1 MEIQNTLLL
10 SVAVIGL
17 LACSSNRVRYDVT
30 GVNAPEDKATVYL
43 MDELTSTPIDSAV
56 ISSGAFRMKGK
67 AAKDA
72 YLTVSTQG
80 YDWSF
85 MFFNDGKPVLMNYS
99 DSTVTGS
106 ELNTKLGE
114 CNKANVKE
122 YAKYL
127 ALLDSI
133 DVVFDALPEEEY
145 DARIDEYNA
154 AYRAASKKYDEFF
167 LGMMEDNNATLIPVA
182 FMGVYQ
188 SLTGPDKF
196 DELLASDLP
205 YAKHPYVLYI
215 KQLYEEREA
224 QLKEK
229 EMKKLSYIGQKFID
243 LEEADPDGNP
253 HKLSEYVGQGKW
265 VLVDFWA
272 SWCGPCKEEM
282 PYVVAAYKKYHA
294 RGLDVVGLSFDEE
307 KEPWVKAIAQW
318 DMPWIHLSDLKY
330 FHSVAADIYTVNSIP
345 DNLFIDPQG
354 TIVARS
360 LRGADLEEKLAEIFQ

>member
-1 MEIQNTLLL
+1 MRIQKTLLL
-10 SVAVIGL
+10 SVAAIGL
-17 LACSSNRVRYDVT
+17 LACSSNRVRYDVR
-30 GVNAPEDKATVYL
+30 GVNAPEDEATVYL

-56 ISSGAFRMKGK
+56 ISGGAFTMKGK

-80 YDWSF
+80 HDWTF

-114 CNKANVKE
+114 CNKADVKE
-122 YAKYL
+122 YAEYL
-127 ALLDSI
+127 TLLDSI
-133 DVVFDALPEEEY
+133 DVVFDDLPEEEL
-145 DARIDEYNA
+145 DARIDEYNS
-154 AYRAASKKYDEFF
+154 AYLAASKMYEEFF
-167 LGMMEDNNATLIPVA
+167 LRMMEDNKTTLIPVA
-182 FMGVYQ
+182 FMSVYR
-188 SLTGPDKF
+188 SLIGPDKY

-215 KQLYEEREA
+215 QQLNEEQEA
-224 QLKEK
+224 LRKEK
-229 EMKKLSYIGQKFID
+229 EEKKLSYIGQKFID
-243 LEEADPDGNP
+243 LEEADPDGNL
-253 HKLSEYVGQGKW
+253 HKLSDYVGQGKW

-282 PYVVAAYKKYHA
+282 PNVVAAYKKYHA

-307 KEPWVKAIAQW
+307 KEPWVKAITQW
-318 DMPWIHLSDLKY
+318 EMSWIHLSDLRY
-330 FHSVAADIYTVNSIP
+330 FHSVAADVYTVNSIP
-345 DNLFIDPQG
+345 DNLLIDPQG

-360 LRGADLEEKLAEIFQ
+360 LRGADLEEKLAEIFR

>member
-10 SVAVIGL
+10 SVAAIGL

-30 GVNAPEDKATVYL
+30 GVNAPEDEATVYL

-133 DVVFDALPEEEY
+133 DVVFDALPEEEF

-167 LGMMEDNNATLIPVA
+167 LGMMEDNNATLIPVP

-188 SLTGPDKF
+188 SLIGPDKY

-229 EMKKLSYIGQKFID
+229 EVKKLSYIGQKFID

-307 KEPWVKAIAQW
+307 KEPWVKAITQW
-318 DMPWIHLSDLKY
+318 EMPWIHLSDLKY

-345 DNLFIDPQG
+345 DNLLIDPQG

-360 LRGADLEEKLAEIFQ
+360 LRGADLEEKLAEIFR

>member
-10 SVAVIGL
+10 SVAAIGL

-30 GVNAPEDKATVYL
+30 GVNAPEDEATVYL
-43 MDELTSTPIDSAV
+43 MDKLTQTPIDSAV
-56 ISSGAFRMKGK
+56 ISGGKFRMKGE
-67 AAKDA
+67 AVKDA

-133 DVVFDALPEEEY
+133 DVVFDALPEEEF
-145 DARIDEYNA
+145 DARVDEYNA

-167 LGMMEDNNATLIPVA
+167 LGMMEDNNATLIPVP

-188 SLTGPDKF
+188 SLIGPDKY

-229 EMKKLSYIGQKFID
+229 EVKKLSYIGQKFID

-307 KEPWVKAIAQW
+307 KEPWVKAITQW
-318 DMPWIHLSDLKY
+318 EMPWIHLSDLKY

-345 DNLFIDPQG
+345 DNLLIDPQG

-360 LRGADLEEKLAEIFQ
+360 LRGADLEEKLAEIFR

>member
-1 MEIQNTLLL
+1 MDIQNTLLL

-56 ISSGAFRMKGK
+56 ISSRAFRMKGK

-80 YDWSF
+80 HDWTF

-106 ELNTKLGE
+106 QLNTKLGE

-122 YAKYL
+122 HAKYF

-145 DARIDEYNA
+145 DARIDEYNS
-154 AYRAASKKYDEFF
+154 AYRAAS
-167 LGMMEDNNATLIPVA
+167 
-182 FMGVYQ
+182 
-188 SLTGPDKF
+188 
-196 DELLASDLP
+196 
-205 YAKHPYVLYI
+205 
-215 KQLYEEREA
+215 
-224 QLKEK
+224 
-229 EMKKLSYIGQKFID
+229 
-243 LEEADPDGNP
+243 
-253 HKLSEYVGQGKW
+253 
-265 VLVDFWA
+265 
-272 SWCGPCKEEM
+272 
-282 PYVVAAYKKYHA
+282 KKYHA
-294 RGLDVVGLSFDEE
+294 RGLDVVSLSFDEE
-307 KEPWVKAIAQW
+307 KEPWVKAITQW
-318 DMPWIHLSDLKY
+318 EMPWIHLSDLMY
-330 FHSVAADIYTVNSIP
+330 IHSVAADVYTVNSIP
-345 DNLFIDPQG
+345 DNLLIDPQG

-360 LRGADLEEKLAEIFQ
+360 LRGADLDAKLAEIFR

>member
-80 YDWSF
+80 YDWTF

-133 DVVFDALPEEEY
+133 DVVFDALPEEEF
-145 DARIDEYNA
+145 DARIDEYNS
-154 AYRAASKKYDEFF
+154 AYRAAGEKYDEFF
-167 LGMMEDNNATLIPVA
+167 LGMMDDNNATLIPVA
-182 FMGVYQ
+182 FMSVYQ
-188 SLTGPDKF
+188 SLIGLDKF
-196 DELLASDLP
+196 DELLTSDLP

-215 KQLYEEREA
+215 KQLNEEQEA
-224 QLKEK
+224 LRKEK
-229 EMKKLSYIGQKFID
+229 EVKKLSYIGQKFID
-243 LEEADPDGNP
+243 LEEADPDGDL

-282 PYVVAAYKKYHA
+282 PNVVAAYKKYNA

-307 KEPWVKAIAQW
+307 KEPWVKAITQW
-318 DMPWIHLSDLKY
+318 EMPWIHLSDLRF
-330 FHSVAADIYTVNSIP
+330 FHSVAADVYTVISIP
-345 DNLFIDPQG
+345 DNLLIDPQG

-360 LRGADLEEKLAEIFQ
+360 LHGADLEAKLAEIFR

>member
-1 MEIQNTLLL
+1 MRIQKILLL
-10 SVAVIGL
+10 SVAAIGL
-17 LACSSNRVRYDVT
+17 LACSSNRVRYDVR
-30 GVNAPEDKATVYL
+30 GVNAPEDEATVYL

-56 ISSGAFRMKGK
+56 ISGGAFTMKGK

-80 YDWSF
+80 HDWTF

-114 CNKANVKE
+114 CNKADVKE
-122 YAKYL
+122 YAEYL
-127 ALLDSI
+127 TLLDSI
-133 DVVFDALPEEEY
+133 DVVFDDLPEEEL
-145 DARIDEYNA
+145 DARIDEYNS
-154 AYRAASKKYDEFF
+154 AYLAASKMYEEFF
-167 LGMMEDNNATLIPVA
+167 LRMMEDNKTTLIPVA
-182 FMGVYQ
+182 FMSVYR
-188 SLTGPDKF
+188 SLIGPDKY

-215 KQLYEEREA
+215 QQLNEEQEA
-224 QLKEK
+224 LRKEK
-229 EMKKLSYIGQKFID
+229 EEKKLSYIGQKFID
-243 LEEADPDGNP
+243 LEEADPDGNL
-253 HKLSEYVGQGKW
+253 HKLSDYVGQGKW

-282 PYVVAAYKKYHA
+282 PNVVAAYKKYHA

-307 KEPWVKAIAQW
+307 KEPWVKAITQW
-318 DMPWIHLSDLKY
+318 EMSWIHLSDLRY
-330 FHSVAADIYTVNSIP
+330 FHSVAADVYTVNSIP
-345 DNLFIDPQG
+345 DNLLIDPQG

-360 LRGADLEEKLAEIFQ
+360 LRGADLEEKLAEIFR

>member
-10 SVAVIGL
+10 SVAAIGL

-30 GVNAPEDKATVYL
+30 GVNAPEDEATVYL
-43 MDELTSTPIDSAV
+43 MDKLTKTPIDSAV
-56 ISSGAFRMKGK
+56 ISGGKFRMKGE
-67 AAKDA
+67 AVKDA

-133 DVVFDALPEEEY
+133 DVVFDALPEEEF
-145 DARIDEYNA
+145 DARVDEYNA

-167 LGMMEDNNATLIPVA
+167 LGMMEDNNATLIPVP

-188 SLTGPDKF
+188 SLIGPDKY

-229 EMKKLSYIGQKFID
+229 EVKKLSYIGQKFID

-307 KEPWVKAIAQW
+307 KEPWVKAITQW
-318 DMPWIHLSDLKY
+318 EMPWIHLSDLKY

-345 DNLFIDPQG
+345 DNLLIDPQG

-360 LRGADLEEKLAEIFQ
+360 LRGADLEEKLAEIFR

>member
-1 MEIQNTLLL
+1 MDIQNTLLL
-10 SVAVIGL
+10 SVTAIGL

-30 GVNAPEDKATVYL
+30 GVNAQEDEATVYL

-56 ISSGAFRMKGK
+56 ISGGAFRMKGK

-72 YLTVSTQG
+72 YLKVSTQG
-80 YDWSF
+80 YDWTF

-133 DVVFDALPEEEY
+133 DVVFDALPEEEF
-145 DARIDEYNA
+145 DARIDEYNS
-154 AYRAASKKYDEFF
+154 AYRAAGEKYDEFF
-167 LGMMEDNNATLIPVA
+167 LGMMDDNNATLIPVA
-182 FMGVYQ
+182 FMSVYQ
-188 SLTGPDKF
+188 SLIGLDKF
-196 DELLASDLP
+196 DELLTSDRP

-215 KQLYEEREA
+215 KQLNEEQEA
-224 QLKEK
+224 LRKEK
-229 EMKKLSYIGQKFID
+229 EVKKLSYIGQKFID
-243 LEEADPDGNP
+243 LEEADPDGNL
-253 HKLSEYVGQGKW
+253 HKLSEYAGQGKW

-282 PYVVAAYKKYHA
+282 PNVVAAYKKYNA

-307 KEPWVKAIAQW
+307 KEPWVKAITQW
-318 DMPWIHLSDLKY
+318 EMPWIHLSDLRF
-330 FHSVAADIYTVNSIP
+330 FHSVAADVYTVISIP
-345 DNLFIDPQG
+345 DNLLIDPQG

-360 LRGADLEEKLAEIFQ
+360 LHGADLEAKLAEIFR